1 MNLTE
6 IILNNMWYK
15 NGSSSTNY
23 CKSIGN
29 SNKTKV
35 IDLDNSTITSPNGQV
50 TVNGNLYCDDVYVQ
64 SHILVSGR
72 WIHSNDNGDLVFT
85 SGGTGDF
92 IIPRDKFGV
101 VATNRDFD
109 DIKLNDL
116 KSVGIAVCEL
126 MKAIPVLSSQESSM
140 NKIEEIE
147 DILDSQDIN
156 VEGV

>member
-15 NGSSSTNY
+15 NGNSSTNY

-64 SHILVSGR
+64 SYILVSGR

-101 VATNRDFD
+101 VATDYDFD
-109 DIKLNDL
+109 GIKLNDL
-116 KSVGIAVCEL
+116 KNIGIAVCEL
-126 MKAIPVLSSQESSM
+126 MKAIPTLSSQESSM
-140 NKIEEIE
+140 TKIEEIE
-147 DILDSQDIN
+147 DTLDSQYMN
-156 VEGV
+156 AEV

>member
-15 NGSSSTNY
+15 NGNSSTNY

-29 SNKTKV
+29 SNKEKV
-35 IDLDNSTITSPNGQV
+35 IDLDNSTITSPRNEIHID
-50 TVNGNLYCDDVYVQ
+50 GNLQCHTAYVD
-64 SHILVSGR
+64 SYMCVGDSKY
-72 WIHSNDNGDLVFT
+72 IHTNDNGDLVF
-85 SGGTGDF
+85 SDENGDF
-92 IIPRDKFGV
+92 IIPNGKYGQI
-101 VATNRDFD
+101 ATSYDFQ

-126 MKAIPVLSSQESSM
+126 MKAIPVLSSQVSSM

-147 DILDSQDIN
+147 DILDSQYIDAE
-156 VEGV
+156 V